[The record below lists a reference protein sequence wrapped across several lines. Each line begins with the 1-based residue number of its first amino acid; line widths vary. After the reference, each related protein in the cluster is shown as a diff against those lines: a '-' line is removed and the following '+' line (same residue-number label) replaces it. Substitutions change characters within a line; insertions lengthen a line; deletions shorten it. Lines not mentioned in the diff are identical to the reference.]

1 MAELHYELVTPA
13 RLARSGDAFMVVV
26 PGTEG
31 DLGVMAGHMPT
42 MTAIRDGE
50 VAIYSSE
57 HQVETKFH
65 ISGGFA
71 EINEKGLII
80 LAEEVKE
87 ES

>member
-1 MAELHYELVTPA
+1 
-13 RLARSGDAFMVVV
+13 
-26 PGTEG
+26 
-31 DLGVMAGHMPT
+31 MAGHMPT

-57 HQVETKFH
+57 HQIETKFH

-80 LAEEVKE
+80 LAEEAKE
-87 ES
+87 EN